1 MQLTSGFVQNWI
13 EIDEEYETDIEMR
26 RELLAK
32 QKNIVIATT
41 PEVCTCFLSL
51 NIIP

>member
-1 MQLTSGFVQNWI
+1 MQLTNGFVQNWI

-32 QKNIVIATT
+32 QKHIVLATT
-41 PEVCTCFLSL
+41 PEVRT
-51 NIIP
+51 